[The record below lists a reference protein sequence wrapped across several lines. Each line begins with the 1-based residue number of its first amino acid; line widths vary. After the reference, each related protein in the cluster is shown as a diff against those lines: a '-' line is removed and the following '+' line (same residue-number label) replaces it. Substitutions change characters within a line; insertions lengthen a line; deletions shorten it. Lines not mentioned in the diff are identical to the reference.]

1 MLHAEERGVRKMIVP
16 HRNLDEA
23 SMVDGLDVVGVRH
36 VGELIE
42 LMGGDATYTIPD
54 TPVTDETTT
63 DQSPTKSSQRLWRYE
78 RGSGSGACQMG
89 AASGGGRRA

>member
-1 MLHAEERGVRKMIVP
+1 M
-16 HRNLDEA
+16 
-23 SMVDGLDVVGVRH
+23 GVRH

-63 DQSPTKSSQRLWRYE
+63 DQSPTSHPNDCGDMNEVLGQEHANGHCKWRRQAGIISS
-78 RGSGSGACQMG
+78 
-89 AASGGGRRA
+89 